1 MKSLEYSYQF
11 FFKVSLIHINKRKDR
26 NHWSISKDAE
36 KALTNFNSHFS
47 FFKKKKKLNEQ
58 DTENSFTLMKHTPTS
73 SELQS
78 LIWWN
83 TAHFPYHQE
92 AGKSECLQYF
102 CSFREMKEIKA
113 QVGYEELKVCV
124 LTGNMI
130 TKPSVFPES
139 DGKIIMHSL
148 PKSQSDF

>member
-1 MKSLEYSYQF
+1 
-11 FFKVSLIHINKRKDR
+11 
-26 NHWSISKDAE
+26 
-36 KALTNFNSHFS
+36 
-47 FFKKKKKLNEQ
+47 
-58 DTENSFTLMKHTPTS
+58 
-73 SELQS
+73 
-78 LIWWN
+78 
-83 TAHFPYHQE
+83 
-92 AGKSECLQYF
+92 
-102 CSFREMKEIKA
+102 MKEIKA